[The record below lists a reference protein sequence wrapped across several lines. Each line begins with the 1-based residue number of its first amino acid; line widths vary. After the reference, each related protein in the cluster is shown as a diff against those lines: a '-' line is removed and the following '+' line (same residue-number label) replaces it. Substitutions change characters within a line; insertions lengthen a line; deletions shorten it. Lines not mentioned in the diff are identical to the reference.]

1 MSFRWLFRDY
11 GTPGDAQERMASRGE
26 RSGMT
31 GKIDKT
37 WGPALSKKYSYV
49 LNSPAMNPAAASL
62 PTPAALRRLPPL
74 LRRAWYG
81 LNQSFRQ
88 RIAHIEITP
97 DQYSI
102 LRWLNEGD
110 PLGLTQR
117 QLTDLMA
124 SDPNT
129 ITSTLS
135 RMETAGLI
143 SRHPHETDRRAHR
156 VRLEKPGKNAF
167 KKALRIAEALQE
179 QLLSA
184 VPEERRS
191 QFLGDLALLA
201 DACTA
206 ALEKKPGRK
215 RP

>member
-1 MSFRWLFRDY
+1 M
-11 GTPGDAQERMASRGE
+11 TPDAA
-26 RSGMT
+26 
-31 GKIDKT
+31 
-37 WGPALSKKYSYV
+37 P
-49 LNSPAMNPAAASL
+49 PL
-62 PTPAALRRLPPL
+62 PLPSLRRLPPL

-81 LNQSFRQ
+81 LNQTFRQ
-88 RIAHIEITP
+88 RIAHLGITP
-97 DQYSI
+97 DQYSV

-129 ITSTLS
+129 ITSILS
-135 RMETAGLI
+135 RMETAGLV

-156 VRLEKPGKNAF
+156 VRLEPPGGRAF
-167 KKALRIAEALQE
+167 NTALKIAEALQE
-179 QLLSA
+179 HLLSA
-184 VPEERRS
+184 VPEERRG